1 MNTYLLYST
10 LRPCADEPSPAEEF
24 LPATLE
30 SVRGCPA
37 RTGYLELCF
46 RTPEGAW
53 NWCFEEPASRRKRP
67 ADPIALTLGPYG
79 VLARRVLD
87 DGFGTALDGSAALPM
102 ILAGAEVIV
111 ARRLVIAGR

>member
-1 MNTYLLYST
+1 MA
-10 LRPCADEPSPAEEF
+10 PCFTQEF

-46 RTPEGAW
+46 RTQEGTW
-53 NWCFEEPASRRKRP
+53 NWCFPEPARPRKRP
-67 ADPIALTLGPYG
+67 ASPVALTLGPYG

-87 DGFGTALDGSAALPM
+87 GGGFGTALDGTAALPM
-102 ILAGAEVIV
+102 ILAGAEVVV
-111 ARRLVIAGR
+111 ARRLVVAGRAVRAQ

>member
-1 MNTYLLYST
+1 M
-10 LRPCADEPSPAEEF
+10 PSPAAEF

-37 RTGYLELCF
+37 RAGYLELSF

-53 NWCFEEPASRRKRP
+53 NWCFPEPATRRKRR

-79 VLARRVLD
+79 VLARPVLSGG
-87 DGFGTALDGSAALPM
+87 GFGAALDGSAALPM
-102 ILAGAEVIV
+102 ILAGAEVVV